1 MGDKEIDKET
11 KGEVRPK
18 DEKDEDIL
26 VVEIHDS
33 ADISRRES
41 KRPTKSANSLGS
53 KMVGSPKII

>member
-33 ADISRRES
+33 AVSRAENQRDQPS
-41 KRPTKSANSLGS
+41 QPIPSAQRWLGLQR
-53 KMVGSPKII
+53 